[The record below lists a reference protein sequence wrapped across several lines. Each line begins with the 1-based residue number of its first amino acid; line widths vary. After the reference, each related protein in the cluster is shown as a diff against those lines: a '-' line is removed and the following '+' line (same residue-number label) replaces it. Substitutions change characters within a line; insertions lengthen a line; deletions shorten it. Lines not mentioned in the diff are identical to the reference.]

1 MGAKCSSGYELGEI
15 LLRFVVLVFQRK
27 HKNLLVG
34 GRGWVEKTS
43 NNQLC
48 FLEIWLKKPTGTF
61 KKTWTLNGLIIP
73 SFLKTKILD
82 EVLFHAIF
90 PHVRKRKKTTGSQET
105 SEAAASE
112 LATWPWS
119 SSSSSQAGKN
129 STPHGVKW
137 GQIVSNE
144 IVSVTQVLSSKF
156 WLCNLFQTHTC
167 SVFSVFVAQ
176 TCSCC
181 YWQSTG
187 LSSVS
192 LLLWRIGSSIL
203 HRKLIGS
210 FRLGIQ

>member
-1 MGAKCSSGYELGEI
+1 MDWSFHRFWRLRY
-15 LLRFVVLVFQRK
+15 LLK
-27 HKNLLVG
+27 
-34 GRGWVEKTS
+34 S
-43 NNQLC
+43 Y
-48 FLEIWLKKPTGTF
+48 
-61 KKTWTLNGLIIP
+61 
-73 SFLKTKILD
+73 
-82 EVLFHAIF
+82 FHAIF
-90 PHVRKRKKTTGSQET
+90 PHVRKHKNQLGAERHQNWQLDLGRPLPPRRQEKFH
-105 SEAAASE
+105 AI
-112 LATWPWS
+112 
-119 SSSSSQAGKN
+119 
-129 STPHGVKW
+129 W
-137 GQIVSNE
+137 GQMGSNR
-144 IVSVTQVLSSKF
+144 IKSNCLNDVTQVLSSKF